1 MKCTP
6 SANLPTY
13 LPTNQERENT
23 KRTKVRERTSQG
35 VIKTTTQK
43 PIECINQSGEA
54 LETRSEPVNSAEQI
68 IGLTSFAVDAACV
81 VGDNKHKH

>member
-1 MKCTP
+1 MHTISQP
-6 SANLPTY
+6 TNLPTY
-13 LPTNQERENT
+13 KPREGEHETNQSERKNQPE
-23 KRTKVRERTSQG
+23 G
-35 VIKTTTQK
+35 VIKTTTQQ
-43 PIECINQSGEA
+43 PIECINQIGEA